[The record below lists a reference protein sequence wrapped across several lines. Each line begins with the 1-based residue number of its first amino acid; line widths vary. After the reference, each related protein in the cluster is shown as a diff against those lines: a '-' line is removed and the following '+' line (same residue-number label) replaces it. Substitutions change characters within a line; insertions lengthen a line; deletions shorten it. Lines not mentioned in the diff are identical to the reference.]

1 MIAELTN
8 KLSLYQDLSY
18 DEMSGAMDE
27 LFKGQI
33 HPQEAA
39 NFLRN
44 LTDKGES
51 DEELLAMLDKMQQH
65 AIHINPKRSGRIID
79 VCGTGGDKMKTFNVS
94 TTAAFVINGA
104 GGTVA
109 KHGNRSVSGIYGSA
123 DIFEYFGYDLDM
135 PPERV
140 TEIIE
145 KCGIGFMFAQKF
157 HPAMKNIAEARKILG
172 TRTAFNLLGPLSN
185 PAGVKN
191 QLIGVFS
198 ADYLERI
205 VLLLKSRS
213 AENVMAVLS
222 QDGLDELSTTS
233 KNQIC
238 HLKDGKINIRILNP
252 TDFGLAKGAIG
263 DIQISSKDEA
273 IKSFIS
279 VLRGTANKSMIEVT
293 ALNAAAGL
301 IISGIADDFR
311 DAIPMAQDSIKSGK
325 SYDAFRNFIRF
336 CGNIEKVEEFEKS

>member
-8 KLSLYQDLSY
+8 KLSLYENLSY
-18 DEMSGAMDE
+18 DEMSGIMDE
-27 LFKGQI
+27 LLKGQI
-33 HPQEAA
+33 SSQEAA

-51 DEELLAMLDKMQQH
+51 DEELLAMLDKMNQY
-65 AIHINPKRSGRIID
+65 AIHITPKRAGKIID

-94 TTAAFVINGA
+94 TAATFVINSL

-109 KHGNRSVSGIYGSA
+109 KHGNRSVSGICGSA
-123 DIFEYFGYDLDM
+123 DIFEYFGYDLNM
-135 PPERV
+135 TPEKV

-157 HPAMKNIAEARKILG
+157 HPAMKNVAEARKMLG

-191 QLIGVFS
+191 QLVGVFS

-205 VLLLKSRS
+205 VLLLKSRG
-213 AENVMAVLS
+213 AENVMSVLS
-222 QDGLDELSTTS
+222 HDGLDELSTTS

-238 HLKDGKINIRILNP
+238 HLNDGKISIKILNP
-252 TDFGLAKGAIG
+252 LDFGLSKSNLSE
-263 DIQISSKDEA
+263 IQVSSKDGA
-273 IKSFIS
+273 IKSFIMT
-279 VLRGTANKSMIEVT
+279 LKGTANKSMIEVT

-301 IISGIADDFR
+301 IISGIANDFH
-311 DAIPMAQDSIKSGK
+311 DAIPMALDSIKGGK
-325 SYDAFRNFIRF
+325 SYNAFKNFIGF
-336 CGNIEKVEEFEKS
+336 CGKLEKIEEFEKL